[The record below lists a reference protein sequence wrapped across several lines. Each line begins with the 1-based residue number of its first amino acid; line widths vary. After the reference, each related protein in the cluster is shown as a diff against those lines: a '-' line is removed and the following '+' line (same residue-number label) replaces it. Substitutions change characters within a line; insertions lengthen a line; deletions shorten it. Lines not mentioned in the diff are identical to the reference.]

1 MSLISL
7 IRPQPIPHGGT
18 PVPGATRRTAFEVSG
33 YSLQS
38 NLAELGTDHGNAN
51 SRVAA
56 NPVDGSVKLIG
67 DKQAAPEGFEVM
79 PLRLSALQKAM
90 AKIEDR
96 EEWLMSSPPIVK
108 TEQNGNAR
116 IDFINLG
123 GFVFNQKGEYIS
135 HSVNAW

>member
-7 IRPQPIPHGGT
+7 IRPQPIAYGGT
-18 PVPGATRRTAFEVSG
+18 PVPGATARTAFEVSG
-33 YSLQS
+33 YSFQA
-38 NLAELGTDHGNAN
+38 NLAELGADSGNGN

-67 DKQAAPEGFEVM
+67 DKQSAPEGYEVM

-108 TEQNGNAR
+108 TERNGNAR

-123 GFVFNQKGEYIS
+123 GFVFNQKGEYVS

>member
-7 IRPQPIPHGGT
+7 IRPQPIAFGGT
-18 PVPGATRRTAFEVSG
+18 PVPGATTRTPFEVSG
-33 YSLQS
+33 YSFQAS
-38 NLAELGTDHGNAN
+38 LAELKSDGENGN

-56 NPVDGSVKLIG
+56 NPSDGSVRLIG
-67 DKQAAPEGFEVM
+67 EREAAPEGYDVM

-108 TEQNGNAR
+108 TERNGNAR

-123 GFVFNQKGEYIS
+123 GFVFNQKGDYVS